1 MKIND
6 RITNTSKSKGNYCN
20 VHWYGWMENFQ
31 WHEEYGCLQDVKSKS
46 NIQWKD
52 LYWKTIIR
60 SHYFMVGWLAYSVV
74 TCRKYGHCWISLFFK
89 HEAGTLYHDIF
100 YIFIYFT
107 SSNLRHPVHT
117 RQSMVFNQRFF
128 QGKQLLQF

>member
-1 MKIND
+1 
-6 RITNTSKSKGNYCN
+6 
-20 VHWYGWMENFQ
+20 
-31 WHEEYGCLQDVKSKS
+31 
-46 NIQWKD
+46 
-52 LYWKTIIR
+52 
-60 SHYFMVGWLAYSVV
+60 MVGWLAYSVV

-128 QGKQLLQF
+128 QGKQLLPILTWSLRLRKRLGTFTDTFSSRWTWFSVFDNYDICQFSGIAFSLIIGNFWSKTNWHLD